1 MLKKILKKINTLL
14 VGISLSTMILSP
26 VAMGKES
33 ERLSK
38 KQAESIIQELG
49 LNKPMTLNE
58 FYKKNKYIFPARV
71 QEEMEILVKKFGNEK
86 MPSIEVATSQGKDGE
101 VIPVLRLSSGN
112 QLMNIQ
118 VTSDSKQFAKVDNV
132 SLMAE
137 DIVNFDDMFLRL
149 YNGDDKYRKSSTK
162 PVMATAVATKKFE
175 GYPTID
181 KTTWKKMSQ
190 KERAM
195 YILNM
200 RQVLNDSRKVLQ
212 LLNKNQKTSQ
222 TNNSESFFAKLFLV
236 NAYAEELDVN
246 GDVKVTKD
254 AGTTAPESDT
264 DCVVAGYISKYV
276 NGVCSHK
283 EAKKYYTEGRYNE
296 QVNKKVVEAQK
307 DCSSA
312 QLACNPYIYGTPN
325 GKAICVT
332 ISKTGDFQKATHA
345 DGPCDKAS
353 PLGNLPAKE
362 FIKKDLRN
370 KDRYSAD
377 NLTMTAEEL
386 EAEYKKQQSDNDKYV
401 ENYLKGM
408 LVGDVDFGKALN
420 DDVIGQLV
428 NIKSVFDDEIRRAKE
443 SCIAAANT
451 PGKKHEKNFYQAC
464 DQLQRRFLHIATYLE
479 KQPGC
484 PDGGKVDALTLRCS
498 CSSGAQANP
507 GAKCSVAPPVVVTPT
522 PGTSDTSTPVNP
534 GDSKACELGGTYCV
548 KGTCTVTGDNGAGAE
563 QKECRLPNKTE
574 DGAKTGGSFWSKVGG
589 FLKAAAP
596 WLLGGVVL
604 FAIYKLW
611 SPKKPSKKSAADY
624 CPNGT
629 IPPCGVSCPAPQV
642 VLGSVCGCA
651 ACPPGQTLSNNSSC
665 SCTTTSSVSIVT
677 CADGVTQVSDISLC
691 PVSANYTCWNGTV
704 VTNPINCPVQPVTKP
719 TGVGTDR

>member
-1 MLKKILKKINTLL
+1 MLKKFLTKINTLFVIL
-14 VGISLSTMILSP
+14 SLSTMVLSP
-26 VAMGKES
+26 VAMGQEA

-38 KQAESIIQELG
+38 KQAEGIILELG

-71 QEEMEILVKKFGNEK
+71 QKEMEILVKNFGNEK
-86 MPSIEVATSQGKDGE
+86 MPTIEVATSQGKDGQT
-101 VIPVLRLSSGN
+101 IPVLRLSSGN

-118 VTSDSKQFAKVDNV
+118 VTGDDKQFAKVDNV
-132 SLMAE
+132 SLTAE

-149 YNGDDKYRKSSTK
+149 YNGDDKYRKVSTK
-162 PVMATAVATKKFE
+162 PVVTTAAVTKKFD
-175 GYPTID
+175 GYPTLD
-181 KTTWKKMSQ
+181 KTTWKKMNQ

-222 TNNSESFFAKLFLV
+222 IEKTNSFFAMLFME
-236 NAYAEELDVN
+236 NAFAQVLDVN
-246 GDVKVTKD
+246 GDVKVTKE
-254 AGTTAPESDT
+254 AGTTAPVSDS

-307 DCSSA
+307 DCTAS
-312 QLACNPYIYGTPN
+312 QVACNPYIYGTPK
-325 GKAICVT
+325 GKAICVP
-332 ISKTGDFQKATHA
+332 IASAQFQRATHA
-345 DGPCDKAS
+345 DGPCDTAS
-353 PLGNLPAKE
+353 PLGQLPAKD
-362 FIKKDLRN
+362 FLKKDLRN
-370 KDRYSAD
+370 KDRYSAE
-377 NLTMTAEEL
+377 NLTLSPEEL
-386 EAEYKKQQSDNDKYV
+386 EAEYKNQQAANDKYV
-401 ENYLKGM
+401 EDYLKGM
-408 LVGDVDFGKALN
+408 LVGDVDFGKALS

-443 SCIAAANT
+443 SCIAAAST

-464 DQLQRRFLHIATYLE
+464 DQLQRRFLHIATYLQ

-484 PDGGKVDALTLRCS
+484 PDGGQVDASTLRCS
-498 CSSGAQANP
+498 CSNGAQANP
-507 GAKCSVAPPVVVTPT
+507 GAKCSAGPVVVSPT
-522 PGTSDTSTPVNP
+522 PGTSDTAQPVNP
-534 GDSKACELGGTYCV
+534 GDTKACELGGTYCV
-548 KGTCTVTGDNGAGAE
+548 TGTCTITGDNGAGVE
-563 QKECRLPNKTE
+563 QKECRVPNKTE
-574 DGAKTGGSFWSKVGG
+574 DGAKNGGGFWSKVGG
-589 FLKAAAP
+589 FLKKAAP

-611 SPKKPSKKSAADY
+611 SPKKPDRKSAADF

-629 IPPCGVSCPAPQV
+629 RPPCGVSCPAPQV
-642 VLGSVCGCA
+642 VLGNICGCA

-691 PVSANYTCWNGTV
+691 PVNANYTCWNGTV